1 MTIEEKTFRHIGPAS
16 LTAGNRFDADATSAS
31 ASLLSFISSLVINVV
46 DDATSETDAIELDRN
61 ELPSP
66 EGAVEKKEPMES
78 GGTASPSPKAD
89 ETDAIE
95 ADENKL
101 PSPEGK

>member
-1 MTIEEKTFRHIGPAS
+1 MKIAV
-16 LTAGNRFDADATSAS
+16 LAATALLLGAGVAHAGVPMPLDAAP
-31 ASLLSFISSLVINVV
+31 SLVINVV
-46 DDATSETDAIELDRN
+46 DDVTSETDAIELDRN

-66 EGAVEKKEPMES
+66 EGSAEKKEEPMKSEEA
-78 GGTASPSPKAD
+78 ASPSPKAD